1 MVLSAFFAFLHFVA
15 VFGIFG
21 ALFLEWL
28 VISEVPTLRE
38 ARRIQL
44 CDRWYGIFAAM
55 LLAVGLLRVYYFEK
69 GSAFYFSNAF
79 FNLKLALFLVLGLI
93 SIYPTVRFIAWRRS
107 TKLEQA
113 PVVQPGE
120 FRALLAILRLEMA
133 LLLAIALC
141 ASLMARGIAL
151 RG

>member
-1 MVLSAFFAFLHFVA
+1 MIVSAFFAFLHFVA
-15 VFGIFG
+15 VFGIFA
-21 ALFLEWL
+21 ALFFEWL
-28 VISEVPTLRE
+28 VVSEAPTLRE

-44 CDRWYGIFAAM
+44 CDRWYGIFAAL
-55 LLAVGLLRVYYFEK
+55 LLAVGLLRVYHFEK
-69 GSAFYFSNAF
+69 GSMFYFSNPI

-93 SIYPTVRFIAWRRS
+93 SIYPTVRFIAWRRA

-120 FRALLAILRLEMA
+120 FRALRTILRLEMV
-133 LLLAIALC
+133 LLLVIALC
-141 ASLMARGIAL
+141 ASLMARGLGL